1 MRGNVDCLEAM
12 LAHGVD
18 AMTKDSSGEGAA
30 TTHPRHP
37 LRALCSFCPFCTV
50 LGLRGRRGWR
60 GQPRGVQ
67 TAPALSGDSSGACGC
82 CRGHFVPVQPQPRG
96 LPACLSVC
104 PPSLPPT
111 PCLSPDPSPCPLV
124 PLSPGY
130 TALHLASK
138 HGHPQCV
145 SKLLQVPG
153 AGRRGGATLSSPI
166 EVPSPPPN
174 PPGWFWAAWRF
185 PALPGTVRF
194 GAILLSPPTS
204 PRSRGPVGSP
214 FVCPGPCHDPG
225 SLPQASCPVDVAD
238 SSGRTALHHAG
249 ERGRCQS
256 RAAHGPTQGGAQ
268 PPSFSRSGQRLHL
281 LLRDPLR
288 LQGSFEHQ
296 GQGETALFLPPRE
309 AFQSSKTPGW
319 GCPPR
324 GCSTWGPQG
333 RAACRA
339 RAWGAEIK
347 EITAGGCPTLGGGA
361 GIVPAAPLTQA
372 CPAQEGSTPLL
383 LAAKMSHSELCRY
396 LLHRGAAANSR
407 DLQGK

>member
-1 MRGNVDCLEAM
+1 MFLFSPSPV
-12 LAHGVD
+12 VF
-18 AMTKDSSGEGAA
+18 
-30 TTHPRHP
+30 
-37 LRALCSFCPFCTV
+37 LRACP
-50 LGLRGRRGWR
+50 
-60 GQPRGVQ
+60 
-67 TAPALSGDSSGACGC
+67 S
-82 CRGHFVPVQPQPRG
+82 VP
-96 LPACLSVC
+96 
-104 PPSLPPT
+104 PPLPPT

-153 AGRRGGATLSSPI
+153 AGRQGGATLSSPS

-185 PALPGTVRF
+185 PALPGTVWF

-204 PRSRGPVGSP
+204 PRSCGPVGSP

-249 ERGRCQS
+249 ERGRC
-256 RAAHGPTQGGAQ
+256 RPHAAHGPTQGSAQ

-288 LQGSFEHQ
+288 LQGSFERQ
-296 GQGETALFLPPRE
+296 GQGEIASFLPPVRL
-309 AFQSSKTPGW
+309 F
-319 GCPPR
+319 
-324 GCSTWGPQG
+324 
-333 RAACRA
+333 RAA
-339 RAWGAEIK
+339 K
-347 EITAGGCPTLGGGA
+347 LQAGVAPPG
-361 GIVPAAPLTQA
+361 VAAPGV
-372 CPAQEGSTPLL
+372 PKGEPR
-383 LAAKMSHSELCRY
+383 AAHAHGGQK
-396 LLHRGAAANSR
+396 SR
-407 DLQGK
+407 R